1 MVGKRVRVT
10 AFSLCLLTA
19 FGCSRSGDEDQAG
32 PVSSLG
38 GTVDA
43 VESTI
48 SADGGDGAPSA
59 LPVVV
64 VQGDGSPS
72 SVETTDPAAGTESTT
87 GSTSGKTATSSDTAP
102 AGASQQ
108 STPSSDAPTTGSTA
122 TTAGRTPATIRVAP
136 STSTA
141 TTSGRAPATTSTTRA
156 TTTTRQGTTATTR
169 ATPTTRRTTTTSGQ
183 ATTTTRRSTT
193 TQRNTT
199 TTARP
204 ATTTTTTR
212 VTTRPTTPVGGRLFF
227 EDFSGSGSM
236 GRFDIGLYHRDDHVV
251 ANNNWFGD
259 HASTGPG
266 DLCGAPEERR
276 QISRGER
283 NSGFNMDWAYRCV
296 PGGDLGK
303 AHMMTAIG
311 DTSGYS
317 IGAFAPSQSFT
328 GVREVRWDVNITDLG
343 LRQFTE
349 IKIIPSGR
357 FDFQA
362 LPCAK
367 DLPCNTPEVGEI
379 GAVAVSFFNHKLHI
393 HNGSSL
399 AVDHDEWFDMYGGDP
414 ALSSIR
420 TRRTMFFRDN
430 GNNTLT
436 YGVERENGSFHEMTT
451 SGRFPSGSV
460 RVVFGDHNYTPNKG
474 EPSTFTWHWDNIEVR
489 G

>member
-1 MVGKRVRVT
+1 M
-10 AFSLCLLTA
+10 
-19 FGCSRSGDEDQAG
+19 
-32 PVSSLG
+32 
-38 GTVDA
+38 
-43 VESTI
+43 
-48 SADGGDGAPSA
+48 
-59 LPVVV
+59 
-64 VQGDGSPS
+64 
-72 SVETTDPAAGTESTT
+72 
-87 GSTSGKTATSSDTAP
+87 
-102 AGASQQ
+102 
-108 STPSSDAPTTGSTA
+108 
-122 TTAGRTPATIRVAP
+122 
-136 STSTA
+136 
-141 TTSGRAPATTSTTRA
+141 
-156 TTTTRQGTTATTR
+156 
-169 ATPTTRRTTTTSGQ
+169 
-183 ATTTTRRSTT
+183 
-193 TQRNTT
+193 
-199 TTARP
+199 
-204 ATTTTTTR
+204 
-212 VTTRPTTPVGGRLFF
+212 FF

-251 ANNNWFGD
+251 DDTNWFGD

-276 QISRGER
+276 QIARGDR
-283 NSGFNMDWAYRCV
+283 NSGFNNDWIYRCV

-328 GVREVRWDVNITDLG
+328 GVREVRWDVNLTDLG

-367 DLPCNTPEVGEI
+367 DLPCNTPEVGEL

-399 AVDHDEWFDMYGGDP
+399 MVDDDEWFDMYGGDP

-436 YGVERENGSFHEMTT
+436 YGVERENGSFHEMTV
-451 SGRFPSGSV
+451 SGRFPSGAV

-474 EPSTFTWHWDNIEVR
+474 GPSSFTWHWDNIEVR